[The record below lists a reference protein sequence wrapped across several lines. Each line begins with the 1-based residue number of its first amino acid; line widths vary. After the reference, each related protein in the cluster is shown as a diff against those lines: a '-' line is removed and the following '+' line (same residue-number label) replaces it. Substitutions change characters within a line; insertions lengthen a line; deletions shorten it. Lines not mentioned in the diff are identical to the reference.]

1 MIYFLR
7 SATIASG
14 KMIPAMSFA
23 RDIAEYIKTKTGKA
37 VRVGMPI
44 GGQSNRIGWFVEYE
58 NLAELDKIQSTLLQD
73 SEYQAITSKGGENF
87 IAGSLHDDIWRML

>member
-14 KMIPAMSFA
+14 KMVAAMSFA
-23 RDIAEYIKTKTGKA
+23 RDIAQYIKTKTGKD

-44 GGQSNRIGWFVEYE
+44 GGQSSRIGWLVEYE
-58 NLAELDKIQSTLLQD
+58 NLAELDKFQSGLLQD
-73 SEYQAITSKGGENF
+73 SEYQAMTAKGGENF
-87 IAGSLHDDIWRML
+87 IAGSLHDDIWRIL